1 MAVGRCPT
9 DHVET
14 IFIFFIVLGVFLVVY
29 YARHPSSIA
38 IVSIGIVTGCAI
50 LTKWLPG
57 LIVVA
62 VFFTLLIQKE
72 TWKKAFLH
80 CGTVF
85 GVAFIIFIPWQIYI
99 YSTFPKEAIWEN
111 YFNSSRHIFE
121 ALEGHEGTIW
131 FHLLKIPKIYGELVY
146 IPLFLF
152 LYAIFKNK
160 ISRESFAL
168 VVWFVLPYLFFSF
181 VATKMQGYVLMSAP
195 AIFIMLSYSF
205 IYLKEIMVGSKYRKA
220 IVLLLIL
227 LVILPVRYSLE
238 RIRPF
243 SDINR
248 NPPWAQELRTLET
261 RVGGGKSVIFNIK
274 DYIEAM
280 FYTKITAYPF
290 IPNQE
295 QIDQAISKG
304 FKIYI
309 YDSPDISS
317 AIRSNTHITILE
329 HTL

>member
-14 IFIFFIVLGVFLVVY
+14 IFIFFIELGMFLAVY
-29 YARHPSSIA
+29 YVQHPSSIA
-38 IVSIGIVTGCAI
+38 LVYIGIATGCAI

-57 LIVVA
+57 LIVIA
-62 VFFTLLIQKE
+62 VLFTLLIQKE
-72 TWKKAFLH
+72 TWKKAVLH
-80 CGTVF
+80 CCAVF
-85 GVAFIIFIPWQIYI
+85 AVAFIIFIPWQIYI
-99 YSTFPKEAIWEN
+99 FSAFPKEAIWEN
-111 YFNSSRHIFE
+111 YFNGSRHIFE

-131 FHLLKIPKIYGELVY
+131 YHLVKIPKIFGELAY
-146 IPLFLF
+146 IPLILF
-152 LYAIFKNK
+152 LYAISKNK
-160 ISRESFAL
+160 ISRESYAL

-181 VATKMQGYVLMSAP
+181 VATKMPGYVLMSAP
-195 AIFIMLSYSF
+195 AILIMLSYSF
-205 IYLKEIMVGSKYRKA
+205 IYLKEITVGPKYRKA
-220 IVLLLIL
+220 ITLLLIL
-227 LVILPVRYSLE
+227 LVVLPIRYSLE

-243 SDINR
+243 RDIDR
-248 NPPWAQELRTLET
+248 NPHWAQELRTLEKK
-261 RVGGGKSVIFNIK
+261 VGGGNTVVFNIE

-280 FYTKITAYPF
+280 FFAKITAYPF

-309 YDSPDISS
+309 YDSPDIPS
-317 AIRSNTHITILE
+317 AIRSNSRITILQ